1 MDRYMEFGA
10 IKQLLCFFNNEFIQP
25 PFSKGEIFKHTQ
37 LNALEK
43 RNLFKL
49 LQNFLSH
56 FHKKLN
62 FQVHFF
68 FKCANSL
75 SERTIYIIFIIKFC
89 KKIEISNDLKILSL
103 ILCKN

>member
-10 IKQLLCFFNNEFIQP
+10 IKQLLCIFNNEFIQP

-37 LNALEK
+37 LSALEK

-56 FHKKLN
+56 FHTKLN
-62 FQVHFF
+62 LQVNH
-68 FKCANSL
+68 N
-75 SERTIYIIFIIKFC
+75 FI
-89 KKIEISNDLKILSL
+89 KKK
-103 ILCKN
+103 